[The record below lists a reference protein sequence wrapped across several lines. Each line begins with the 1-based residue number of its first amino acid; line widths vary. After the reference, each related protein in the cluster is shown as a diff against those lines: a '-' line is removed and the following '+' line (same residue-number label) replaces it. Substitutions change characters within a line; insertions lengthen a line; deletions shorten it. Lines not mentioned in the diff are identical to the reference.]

1 MSFKNNRLKSHKHTP
16 DCVLLGFS
24 VAVAM
29 VSVFTVANAVQR
41 VDLEGFSFPTALGD
55 QNWVQLDLLPKPHD
69 LSKAIFTYKGKDLY
83 QKKRKPL
90 RHSDMLMLKVG
101 TEDSARYYLYR
112 YSGSRGDPL
121 EAGSY
126 YIKTGT
132 DQYIKVAMRDSNSGN
147 KGKGK

>member
-1 MSFKNNRLKSHKHTP
+1 MSFNNNRLKPYKQTP
-16 DCVLLGFS
+16 ACVLLGFS

-29 VSVFTVANAVQR
+29 VAVFTVANAVHR

-55 QNWVQLDLLPKPHD
+55 QNWFQLDLLPNPHD
-69 LSKAIFTYKGKDLY
+69 LGKPLFTYKGRELY

-101 TEDSARYYLYR
+101 LEDSGRYHLYR
-112 YSGSRGDPL
+112 YNGSRENPL
-121 EAGSY
+121 EVGVF
-126 YIKTGT
+126 YIKTGS
-132 DQYIKVAMRDSNSGN
+132 DQYIRMAMIDSDSGN